1 MGIGHRDAGAD
12 MIASSRDT
20 EPLFDGHGRRINDLR
35 VSVTDLCNLRCHYC
49 MPAEGMQWLAKDQ
62 ILSFEEITRVVRLMA
77 DLGVTDVRLT
87 GGEPLVRKGFPQLA
101 AMLAAIGGIQDLSV
115 TTNGLYLERDAS
127 ALVAAGV
134 RRFNVSLDAL
144 QRERF
149 LQVTRRDAL
158 HKVLAG
164 LSALEAYPELTVK
177 VNAVALRGV
186 TEHEAVAFAEFARA
200 HRFEVRFIEAMPLG
214 AEQDWNRDEVL
225 TGDEIR
231 AIIHAAYPLE
241 PVEREV
247 HATAR
252 LYRFTDGGGEIGFI
266 NPITEPFC
274 GDCNRIRITAEGKLR
289 TCLFSHHETDLR
301 APLRDGAT
309 DAELQQVIRDA
320 VWQKEL
326 KHRVGE
332 PGFRSPLRTMS
343 QIGG

>member
-1 MGIGHRDAGAD
+1 M
-12 MIASSRDT
+12 S

-49 MPAEGMQWLAKDQ
+49 MPADGMQWLPKDQ
-62 ILSFEEITRVVRLMA
+62 ILSFEEIQRLVSLFA
-77 DLGVTDVRLT
+77 RLGVTDVRLT
-87 GGEPLVRKGFPQLA
+87 GGEPLVRKGFPDLA
-101 AMLAAIGGIQDLSV
+101 RMLGKIEGIEDLSI
-115 TTNGLYLERDAS
+115 TTNGLYLERDAD
-127 ALVAAGV
+127 ALVAAGIK
-134 RRFNVSLDAL
+134 RFNVSLDAL
-144 QRERF
+144 DRERF

-158 HKVLAG
+158 DRVLKG
-164 LSALEAYPELTVK
+164 LAKLESLPGLTVK

-186 TEHEAVAFAEFARA
+186 TEHEAAAFAEFARE

-214 AEQDWNRDEVL
+214 AEQDWKRDELL
-225 TGDEIR
+225 TGEEIR
-231 AIIHAAYPLE
+231 EIIHAEYPLE
-241 PVEREV
+241 PVQREA

-252 LYRFTDGGGEIGFI
+252 IYRFTDGGGEIGFI

-274 GDCNRIRITAEGKLR
+274 GDCNRIRLTAEGKLR

-301 APLRDGAT
+301 APLRGGAT
-309 DAELQQVIRDA
+309 DGELEQLIRDA

>member
-1 MGIGHRDAGAD
+1 MGVGHADAGAH
-12 MIASSRDT
+12 MI

-49 MPAEGMQWLAKDQ
+49 MPADGMQWLAKDQ
-62 ILSFEEITRVVRLMA
+62 ILSFEEITRVVRVMA
-77 DLGVTDVRLT
+77 ALGVTDVRLT

-101 AMLAAIGGIQDLSV
+101 GMLGQIDGIEDLSV
-115 TTNGLYLERDAS
+115 TTNGLYLARDAEQ
-127 ALVAAGV
+127 LVAAGI

-158 HKVLAG
+158 HKVLDG
-164 LSALEAYPELTVK
+164 LTALEAFPELTVK

-214 AEQDWNRDEVL
+214 ADQDWNREELL

-241 PVEREV
+241 AVEREA

-252 LYRFTDGGGEIGFI
+252 IYRFTDGGGEVGFI

-326 KHRVGE
+326 KHHVGE

>member
-1 MGIGHRDAGAD
+1 MR
-12 MIASSRDT
+12 
-20 EPLFDGHGRRINDLR
+20 
-35 VSVTDLCNLRCHYC
+35 
-49 MPAEGMQWLAKDQ
+49 
-62 ILSFEEITRVVRLMA
+62 
-77 DLGVTDVRLT
+77 
-87 GGEPLVRKGFPQLA
+87 PLVRLR
-101 AMLAAIGGIQDLSV
+101 
-115 TTNGLYLERDAS
+115 GLTKVYRTG
-127 ALVAAGV
+127 AG
-134 RRFNVSLDAL
+134 
-144 QRERF
+144 E
-149 LQVTRRDAL
+149 T
-158 HKVLAG
+158 
-164 LSALEAYPELTVK
+164 
-177 VNAVALRGV
+177 VALRGV

-214 AEQDWNRDEVL
+214 AEQDWNRDELL

>member
-1 MGIGHRDAGAD
+1 
-12 MIASSRDT
+12 
-20 EPLFDGHGRRINDLR
+20 
-35 VSVTDLCNLRCHYC
+35 
-49 MPAEGMQWLAKDQ
+49 
-62 ILSFEEITRVVRLMA
+62 
-77 DLGVTDVRLT
+77 
-87 GGEPLVRKGFPQLA
+87 LVRKGFPQLA
-101 AMLAAIGGIQDLSV
+101 AMLGEIAGIEDLSV
-115 TTNGLYLERDAS
+115 TTNGLYLARDAEQ
-127 ALVAAGV
+127 LVAAGI

-164 LSALEAYPELTVK
+164 LTALEAYPELTVK

-186 TEHEAVAFAEFARA
+186 TEHEAVAFADFARER
-200 HRFEVRFIEAMPLG
+200 RFEVRFIEVMPLG
-214 AEQDWNRDEVL
+214 AEQEWNRAELL

-241 PVEREV
+241 PVEREA

-252 LYRFTDGGGEIGFI
+252 IYRFTDGAGEIGFI

-274 GDCNRIRITAEGKLR
+274 GDCNRIRVTAEGKLR

-301 APLRDGAT
+301 GPLRDGAT
-309 DAELQQVIRDA
+309 DTELQQVIRDA